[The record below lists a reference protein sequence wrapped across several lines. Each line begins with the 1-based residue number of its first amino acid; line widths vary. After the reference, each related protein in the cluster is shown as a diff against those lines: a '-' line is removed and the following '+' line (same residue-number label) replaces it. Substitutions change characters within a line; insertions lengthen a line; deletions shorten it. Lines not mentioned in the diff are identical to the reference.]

1 MNDEPE
7 SESLEL
13 ERWDEQVT
21 AIARAFPYPP
31 TPDVAPA
38 VRGRLARSRGS
49 RRGAH
54 RHASRRPAR
63 KTVAVGVVVL
73 VLLALLAVP
82 PVRAAVQDVLRI
94 GAIRFLPFITGVP
107 TSAPAARAV
116 PPVPTRRPRLAA
128 GTTTLAAAQARAGFH
143 ILLPAYPPRL
153 GPPDEVYLEHPF
165 GGQPSGALVVLTWRD
180 PHHPERVRFSLYELG
195 TQELL
200 FEKMVQVVRTTTVRG
215 QPAVWGQGPHFLRML
230 RGDRAGD
237 WRPVESSVL
246 VWTHRGRTYRM
257 ETTVP
262 LREAVRIA
270 ESLH

>member
-1 MNDEPE
+1 MNDE
-7 SESLEL
+7 SESL

-38 VRGRLARSRGS
+38 VRGRLTRSRGS
-49 RRGAH
+49 GPG
-54 RHASRRPAR
+54 ASRRPVG

-94 GAIRFLPFITGVP
+94 GAIRFLPFITAGSAPTATVVP
-107 TSAPAARAV
+107 TG
-116 PPVPTRRPRLAA
+116 RPRLAA
-128 GTTTLAAAQARAGFH
+128 GTTTLAAAQTHAGFH

-153 GPPDEVYLEHPF
+153 GPPDEVYLERPF

-180 PHHPERVRFSLYELG
+180 AHHPERVRFSLYELG

-215 QPAVWGQGPHFLRML
+215 QPAAWGQGPHFLRML
-230 RGDRAGD
+230 RSDRVGD
-237 WRPVESSVL
+237 WQPVESSVL
-246 VWTHRGRTYRM
+246 VWAHRGRTYRL